1 MKKILVLNSGSS
13 SLKYQL
19 FQADGNEFRVIAK
32 GLAER
37 IGIDNSLITHINE
50 QSEKNVTYTSLPDH
64 KTAVENMFK
73 LLLGSALQSMD
84 ELAAVGHRM
93 GHGGEYFDKSVII
106 NDDVMEKIYD
116 TMDLLP
122 LHGPAFVHGIEAITQ
137 VLPQI
142 RQIATFDSAFHQ
154 SMPKE
159 AFLYAIPLEQY
170 EKHRIRRYGFHG
182 TSHYYV
188 SNEAAK
194 LLGHHGKFI
203 SCHLGNGASITAICN
218 GQSVDTS
225 MGFTP
230 MTGMIMGSRCGDIDP
245 YIPLHIMKTQNKT
258 ADEVNA
264 MLNKESGLFGLS
276 RGHRDLR
283 DIEKLYH
290 LGDEDAITAINT
302 YVHNIIKYIGA
313 YTAVLNGA
321 DAIIFTAGI
330 GENSSFLR
338 QKICERLGFL
348 GVELDKDANLHQ
360 GETIE
365 ISTADSKVKVLVIP
379 TNEELV
385 IAQDTYELI
394 AEEAAITGVA

>member
-19 FQADGNEFRVIAK
+19 FEADGDDYKVIAK

-37 IGIDNSLITHINE
+37 IGNIGSQINIIN
-50 QSEKNVTYTSLPDH
+50 QDGEKNTHQISLPNH
-64 KTAVENMFK
+64 ETAVQEMFA
-73 LLLGSALQSMD
+73 LLLEGPLKNLD

-106 NDDVMEKIYD
+106 DDDVMAKIYD

-122 LHGPAFVHGIEAITQ
+122 LHGAAFVHGIEAITHF
-137 VLPQI
+137 LPQI
-142 RQIATFDSAFHQ
+142 KQIATFDSAFHQ
-154 SMPKE
+154 SMPKK

-194 LLGHHGKFI
+194 MLGKSGKFI
-203 SCHLGNGASITAICN
+203 SCHLGAGASITAIEN
-218 GQSVDTS
+218 GQSVDTT

-230 MTGMIMGSRCGDIDP
+230 MAGIIMGTRCGDLDP

-258 ADEVNA
+258 ADEVNS

-276 RGHRDLR
+276 RGYSDVR
-283 DIEKLYH
+283 DIEAECLK
-290 LGDEDAITAINT
+290 GNPDALTAIEV
-302 YVHNIIKYIGA
+302 YVHHVIKHIGSFV
-313 YTAVLNGA
+313 AVLGGI
-321 DAIIFTAGI
+321 DALIFTAGI
-330 GENSSFLR
+330 GENASFLR
-338 QKICERLGFL
+338 QKICEKLGYL
-348 GVELDKDANLHQ
+348 GIKLDDDANRIKGQKSL
-360 GETIE
+360 
-365 ISTADSKVKVLVIP
+365 ISSDDSNVKVLIIP

-394 AEEAAITGVA
+394 TPVEEIFEVA